1 MLSRVRALRQHHQRH
16 YYMYVS
22 SPFTESSLIVITI
35 IIVIIIVII
44 IHQGRENLQ
53 EGSHNRLAALEIIAL
68 SFNISSDFMNP
79 LQEGLA

>member
-22 SPFTESSLIVITI
+22 SPFTESSLIVII